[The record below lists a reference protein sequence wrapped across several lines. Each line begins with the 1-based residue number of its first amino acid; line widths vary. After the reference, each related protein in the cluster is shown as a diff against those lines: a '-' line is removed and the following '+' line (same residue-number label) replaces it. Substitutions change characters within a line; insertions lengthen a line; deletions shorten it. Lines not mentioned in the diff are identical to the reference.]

1 MTRTVKVKCEVSKK
15 DILLV
20 NSLVDSYEGLGLIRT
35 IDSSNGKVIM
45 YSSDTQYKTL
55 LRVLEELD
63 KSGISV
69 KNLETE
75 FSEDVDNW

>member
-1 MTRTVKVKCEVSKK
+1 
-15 DILLV
+15 
-20 NSLVDSYEGLGLIRT
+20 
-35 IDSSNGKVIM
+35 M